1 MSNIRL
7 KVNGSTHTL
16 DIDPGTPLLYILR
29 TTSG

>member
-16 DIDPGTPLLYILR
+16 DIDPGTPLYILR